1 VEESDLTAKETI
13 RFLNRQ
19 NTGLTAGEWVVVKE
33 SVSKDAKSA
42 YFAALVGDNSLET
55 LKNNGFKPFCRLDW
69 AIIKLL
75 DKERSKDAEKTAQVM
90 TKFV

>member
-1 VEESDLTAKETI
+1 MEESDLTAKETI

-55 LKNNGFKPFCRLDW
+55 LKNNGFKPFC
-69 AIIKLL
+69 KLSRATVRVVPHS
-75 DKERSKDAEKTAQVM
+75 EGVKTARDDGV
-90 TKFV
+90 